1 MDAIHY
7 KVREDKQ
14 IVIKAAYVVLGVNM
28 DGEKEVLGIWVG
40 ANESSKFW
48 LSVLND
54 LKNRGMEKALIF
66 CTDGLK
72 GFKEAI
78 NAVYPFTKI
87 QKCIVHQIRASIK
100 YIPHKD
106 KRLL

>member
-1 MDAIHY
+1 MPFVTEWKNRPLEKTYSFIFMDAIHY

-14 IVIKAAYVVLGVNM
+14 IIIKAAYVVLGVNM
-28 DGEKEVLGIWVG
+28 DGEKEVLGIWIG

-66 CTDGLK
+66 LRGW
-72 GFKEAI
+72 I
-78 NAVYPFTKI
+78 
-87 QKCIVHQIRASIK
+87 
-100 YIPHKD
+100 
-106 KRLL
+106 KRL